1 MTEAASG
8 KTWYLPHNGIYHPNK
23 PGKIRVMFDLSAI
36 LQVKVP
42 KDQCSFLKFLWWDNS
57 DPDKEIIDYEMTA
70 HVFGGTSSPSC
81 SNFALRRTAKDNEQ
95 QYGKEITQILE
106 RSFYVDDLLKS
117 FPTVKKAVNGI
128 KQLQELCSRGGFNL
142 TKFTSNKQEVI
153 NSIPDNKRKP
163 NIRNE
168 LVTLG
173 NLPEERALGVKWDTQ
188 NDTLGFYIKLADK
201 PLTRR
206 GLLSTL
212 SSVYDPLGLGA
223 PFLLKGKQIIQQLC
237 RKRLNWDAPI
247 DERSSYE
254 WQKWKNNLSIVE
266 DIKLPRCYRPRGFER
281 IINYSLHHFSDASEC
296 GYGQATYL
304 RMVNDLEEVHCSLI
318 FGKSRVAPVKY
329 VSIPRLELTAATLS
343 VKISKMLRDELDI
356 HISSE
361 VFWTDSQVVLGY
373 INNDS

>member
-1 MTEAASG
+1 M
-8 KTWYLPHNGIYHPNK
+8 
-23 PGKIRVMFDLSAI
+23 
-36 LQVKVP
+36 
-42 KDQCSFLKFLWWDNS
+42 WWDNS

-117 FPTVKKAVNGI
+117 FPTVNKAVNGI

-142 TKFTSNKQEVI
+142 TKFISNKQEVI
-153 NSIPDNKRKP
+153 KSIPDDKRKP

-223 PFLLKGKQIIQQLC
+223 PFLLKGRQIIQQLC
-237 RKRLNWDAPI
+237 RNRLNWDEPI

-254 WQKWKNNLSIVE
+254 WQKWKNNLSMVE
-266 DIKLPRCYRPRGFER
+266 DIKIPRFYRPLGFET
-281 IINYSLHHFSDASEC
+281 IINYSLNHFSDANEC
-296 GYGQATYL
+296 SYGQATYR
-304 RMVNDLEEVHCSLI
+304 RMVTDLKEVHCSLI

-329 VSIPRLELTAATLS
+329 VSILRLELRAATLS
-343 VKISKMLRDELDI
+343 VKISKMFREELDL
-356 HISSE
+356 HFSFE
-361 VFWTDSQVVLGY
+361 VFSTDSQVVLGY
-373 INNDS
+373 TNKDSQRFKILVANTTPQLMIILQMMNLED